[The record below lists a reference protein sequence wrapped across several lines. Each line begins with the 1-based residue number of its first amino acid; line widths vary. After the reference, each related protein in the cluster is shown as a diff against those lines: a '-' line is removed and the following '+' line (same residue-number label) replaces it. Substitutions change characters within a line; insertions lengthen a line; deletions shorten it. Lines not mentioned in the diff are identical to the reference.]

1 LGLGAKES
9 NFLELGSWRGYTPR
23 WLEGNSFRKAL
34 SGKLLQ
40 EDDLLL
46 QEVNLKL
53 LSFYPKFKLWNL

>member
-1 LGLGAKES
+1 M
-9 NFLELGSWRGYTPR
+9 ELGSWRGYTLR
-23 WLEGNSFRKAL
+23 WLGGNSFRKAF

-46 QEVNLKL
+46 PEVNLKL